1 MALRIIAKRWN
12 NSQDQVII
20 ALKIEGKGDFQMIDV
35 WNFISEGKGECYT
48 FERGIRANVYARKR
62 REGTEYQSYRIALP
76 KAIIESKKW
85 EDIEFELEDKGDKL
99 ILKPI
104 KTKK

>member
-1 MALRIIAKRWN
+1 MSFKIITNNINEINFHLFFFIQSRNLFAILRY
-12 NSQDQVII
+12 S
-20 ALKIEGKGDFQMIDV
+20 IDTRILFK
-35 WNFISEGKGECYT
+35 NISIDTHMRIK
-48 FERGIRANVYARKR
+48 VQKL

-99 ILKPI
+99 ILKAV
-104 KTKK
+104 KSKVKK